1 MTSSLLIDWVSVFL
15 ESIHFLTH
23 YHNLGMIPLTC
34 EEVIDKIQYS
44 RECTCTDF
52 CQQCSVEFV
61 LHVRCDTEETRSVT
75 TADLISNDSHVKP
88 VSSRSQTTEE
98 YGEPEGDEILIVKLR
113 RGQELKIR
121 AYARKG
127 STADS
132 TGLHH

>member
-1 MTSSLLIDWVSVFL
+1 
-15 ESIHFLTH
+15 
-23 YHNLGMIPLTC
+23 MIPLTC

-75 TADLISNDSHVKP
+75 TADLISNDSHVRP
-88 VSSRSQTTEE
+88 VSSRSQSTEE
-98 YGEPEGDEILIVKLR
+98 YGEPDDEILIVKLR

-127 STADS
+127 K
-132 TGLHH
+132 LHFAACL